1 MPYVSK
7 KKRDYWAVTVQRLET
22 AMLVGDVT
30 PGEINYLV
38 TKLLL
43 AWIGPNPGY
52 STYNAA
58 IGVLECIKLELY
70 RRAVA
75 PYEDK
80 KCEENG
86 DVYPPDVV

>member
-1 MPYVSK
+1 MPYIEQD
-7 KKRDYWAVTVQRLET
+7 RRQLLDAYAVEAQ
-22 AMLVGDVT
+22 T
-30 PGEINYLV
+30 PGELNYV
-38 TKLLL
+38 ITKLMLRFL
-43 AWIGPNPGY
+43 GSTPGY
-52 STYNAA
+52 VDYNEA

-86 DVYPPDVV
+86 DVY

>member
-1 MPYVSK
+1 MPYISK
-7 KKRDYWAVTVQRLET
+7 EQRETWDAQFSTNAVANATK
-22 AMLVGDVT
+22 
-30 PGEINYLV
+30 GEFNYLV

-43 AWIGPNPGY
+43 AWLGRSPRY
-52 STYNAA
+52 EDYNAA

-86 DVYPPDVV
+86 DVY